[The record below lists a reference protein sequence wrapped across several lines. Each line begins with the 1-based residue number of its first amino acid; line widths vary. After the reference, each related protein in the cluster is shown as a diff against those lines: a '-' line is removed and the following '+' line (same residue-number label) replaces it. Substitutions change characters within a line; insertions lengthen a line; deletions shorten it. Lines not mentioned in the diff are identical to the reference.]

1 MKKISVYLSLIFSIF
16 SLSSCNILN
25 YQVGDNIGELYRD
38 FHNKESFFSYCG
50 YMFFEHKSKNIVAF
64 ANKLDGLIEEIK
76 IYDIPHVED
85 KDFEKIDEG
94 MSVFDVVEIVGIP
107 CDSGA
112 TSGIMSMIFK
122 TSKGNPYVV
131 FFNYNSLDQMVVG
144 YVR

>member
-38 FHNKESFFSYCG
+38 YHNKESFFSCYG
-50 YMFFEHKSKNIVAF
+50 YMFFEHKNKNIVVF
-64 ANKLDGLIEEIK
+64 ADKLDGLIEEIK

-107 CDSGA
+107 YDSV
-112 TSGIMSMIFK
+112 TSGIISMVFK
-122 TSKGNPYVV
+122 TSKGNPHVV
-131 FFNYNSLDQMVVG
+131 FFYYNSLDQMVVE
-144 YVR
+144 YVM